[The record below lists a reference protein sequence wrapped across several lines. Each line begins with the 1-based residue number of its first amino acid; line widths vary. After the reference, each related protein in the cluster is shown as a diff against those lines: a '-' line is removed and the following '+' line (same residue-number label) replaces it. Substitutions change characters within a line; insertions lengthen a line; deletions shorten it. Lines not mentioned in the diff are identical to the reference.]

1 MNSFLNNLVDGL
13 AGYDSSMMFWRKCDM
28 QVTWSDV
35 SSIVTSI
42 NNHFCCIFCQLK
54 QRKDK
59 VKSQSECIYVIT
71 VFSLIIQN
79 KMWYLFSIAP
89 PIDCSSWSAA
99 PRFTN
104 QRSILA
110 GFWCIRQNRY
120 LDIGR
125 RKSYVKLPG
134 CFIGRA
140 IAILNRNVGGLT
152 SQFLPIMSLLGDEC
166 KLSRGIVVPC
176 CVDGRELTLTN
187 VPTQGC

>member
-13 AGYDSSMMFWRKCDM
+13 AGYDSSVVFWRKCDM

-35 SSIVTSI
+35 SPIVTSI

-54 QRKDK
+54 QRKEK
-59 VKSQSECIYVIT
+59 VNSKSECTCVNDII
-71 VFSLIIQN
+71 VFILIISN
-79 KMWYLFSIAP
+79 KMCYLFSIAP

-99 PRFTN
+99 SRFTN

-110 GFWCIRQNRY
+110 SFRCIGQNRY

-152 SQFLPIMSLLGDEC
+152 S
-166 KLSRGIVVPC
+166 
-176 CVDGRELTLTN
+176 
-187 VPTQGC
+187 

>member
-1 MNSFLNNLVDGL
+1 M
-13 AGYDSSMMFWRKCDM
+13 
-28 QVTWSDV
+28 
-35 SSIVTSI
+35 
-42 NNHFCCIFCQLK
+42 
-54 QRKDK
+54 
-59 VKSQSECIYVIT
+59 T
-71 VFSLIIQN
+71 VFCLIIQN

-99 PRFTN
+99 SRFTN

-125 RKSYVKLPG
+125 RKSHIKLPG

-152 SQFLPIMSLLGDEC
+152 SQFLSIMSLLRDEC

-176 CVDGRELTLTN
+176 CVYGREFTLTN

>member
-54 QRKDK
+54 QWKEK
-59 VKSQSECIYVIT
+59 VKSQSECTYVKI
-71 VFSLIIQN
+71 VFIWISSN
-79 KMWYLFSIAP
+79 KMCYLFSIAP

-125 RKSYVKLPG
+125 RKTYVKLPG

-176 CVDGRELTLTN
+176 CVYGRELTLTN
-187 VPTQGC
+187 LPTQGC